1 MVTTTIATSTAI
13 IKVLVVGRRTAFLDG
28 VASLL
33 EASEGIEVVHGGD
46 DVEKLLGDTAEV
58 IPDVVIMPVGRGSG
72 IQLNSIRRVYRRLPA
87 IRFVAISPPGQDEAV
102 IGALRD
108 GASACLT
115 TNCTSDELILAV
127 RGVYGGQSYLDPGVA
142 STVIRRATRPVPEI
156 PGLLT
161 RREIAVLILL
171 ARGGTNKRIARE
183 LTLSVN
189 TIKTRLARIYEK
201 LEVSTRAQ
209 AVARGLSE
217 QLIDLD

>member
-1 MVTTTIATSTAI
+1 M
-13 IKVLVVGRRTAFLDG
+13 
-28 VASLL
+28 
-33 EASEGIEVVHGGD
+33 
-46 DVEKLLGDTAEV
+46 
-58 IPDVVIMPVGRGSG
+58 
-72 IQLNSIRRVYRRLPA
+72 
-87 IRFVAISPPGQDEAV
+87 
-102 IGALRD
+102 
-108 GASACLT
+108 
-115 TNCTSDELILAV
+115 ILAV

-189 TIKTRLARIYEK
+189 TIKTRLARIDEK
-201 LEVSTRAQ
+201 LEGATRAQ